1 MTQVMEAAI
10 REIAKVVAD
19 VSGIEQAP
27 NYPPEGTAKNMIALT
42 YPQNGNM
49 EIASEGARHSLWD
62 VNVDLLRR
70 RIDMAKDMEA
80 LIELLD
86 PIKDA
91 LAAEV
96 SWNGG
101 TVGDQFSNT
110 IETFLSLKIEFIPEY
125 DYQSVKYI
133 GYRFTM
139 IGVKFIE

>member
-1 MTQVMEAAI
+1 MNIDSAI
-10 REIAKVVAD
+10 REIASVVED
-19 VSGIEQAP
+19 VAGIEQAP
-27 NYPPEGTAKNMIALT
+27 TYPPEGTAKNMVALT
-42 YPQNGNM
+42 YVQNGNM

-62 VNVDLLRR
+62 VNIDILRR
-70 RIDMAKDMEA
+70 RVEMSKDMEA
-80 LIELLD
+80 LLSVLD
-86 PIKDA
+86 PLKDA

-101 TVGDQFSNT
+101 TVGDQFDNT